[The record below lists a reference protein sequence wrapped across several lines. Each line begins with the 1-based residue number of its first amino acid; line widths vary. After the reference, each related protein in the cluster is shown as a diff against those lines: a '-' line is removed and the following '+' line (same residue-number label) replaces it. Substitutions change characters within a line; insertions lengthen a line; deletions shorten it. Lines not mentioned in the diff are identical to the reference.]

1 MPYLKCR
8 SSTIVAGWAVGGDGF
23 YFPSHAGYPI
33 GESDSPKNFLLEMH
47 YDNPQHIQGQ
57 RDSSGL
63 SIYYTDKLRKYDAG
77 NAAVGVRV
85 KGWMI
90 VPPKQKNWI
99 SVGYCMHQCTESS
112 LKSTGLPGGGI
123 NVFAS
128 LLHTHLAGR
137 ASWTKHIRNGKE
149 LPEIARDDHYDFNFQ
164 DTQVLRK
171 EINIQPGDDIIHYC
185 KYDSMDRDQLIRGG
199 GSTRDEMCLNYL
211 VYYPR
216 IPSLRYCG
224 TSFYEPS
231 FKLLDK
237 YFDNVNM
244 TFRNP
249 LVKMNIKWTDEMAAD
264 FRRYESEVKTVIPG
278 CWLKS
283 RNITSVADLKD
294 PKYRL
299 PVPKITEPLPPADTC
314 PITSTSGADRGT
326 FSFLLLGVVYVV
338 TGAL

>member
-1 MPYLKCR
+1 MDEQQDYELTGFHESGGKTLLKFKRKFDTCDPRDRKLEVGSTKVVFAYHSEDPVSSTEMKHHEFRGAKTILLLNNMDKRNINETGWRKFDFTAKNVTIPVKETTYWCSLLKGPELRSKHHITKVVPNIQKGNEGFVHHLTLFECFGNFNESDFNHGVDCSQRANMPYLKCR

-33 GESDSPKNFLLEMH
+33 GASDSPKNFLLEMH

-128 LLHTHLAGR
+128 VLHTHLAG
-137 ASWTKHIRNGKE
+137 K
-149 LPEIARDDHYDFNFQ
+149 
-164 DTQVLRK
+164 
-171 EINIQPGDDIIHYC
+171 IIT
-185 KYDSMDRDQLIRGG
+185 I
-199 GSTRDEMCLNYL
+199 E
-211 VYYPR
+211 VYYH
-216 IPSLRYCG
+216 
-224 TSFYEPS
+224 
-231 FKLLDK
+231 
-237 YFDNVNM
+237 V
-244 TFRNP
+244 
-249 LVKMNIKWTDEMAAD
+249 
-264 FRRYESEVKTVIPG
+264 
-278 CWLKS
+278 
-283 RNITSVADLKD
+283 
-294 PKYRL
+294 
-299 PVPKITEPLPPADTC
+299 
-314 PITSTSGADRGT
+314 
-326 FSFLLLGVVYVV
+326 
-338 TGAL
+338 